1 MIEYNIAK
9 EYSQIPGPRYVRE
22 GKFSGE
28 DFRDSILLP
37 LIKKAKQHNDRILII
52 LDGGYG
58 YPTSFLEEAF
68 GGVIR
73 ATNDRSIL
81 SLIEFISDEE
91 PALIDEIKLYMS
103 EAANLLV

>member
-28 DFRDSILLP
+28 DFRNTVLLP
-37 LIKKAKQHNDRILII
+37 LINKAKQQNDKITII

-81 SLIEFISDEE
+81 GLLEFVSVEE
-91 PALIDEIKLYMS
+91 PALIDEIKLYML
-103 EAANLLV
+103 EAVNLLV